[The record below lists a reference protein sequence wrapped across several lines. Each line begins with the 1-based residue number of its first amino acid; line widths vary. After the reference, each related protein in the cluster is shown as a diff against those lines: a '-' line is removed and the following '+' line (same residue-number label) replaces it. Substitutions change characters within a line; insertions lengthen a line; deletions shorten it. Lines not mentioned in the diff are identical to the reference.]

1 MSRPVFFSRNLLVLI
16 AGWSLYSGQHLN
28 GIGILAVASGR
39 ITNSGSHRIDSP
51 FLAARVVTNVH
62 DFDTARS
69 YPVASSTI
77 VSHRY
82 NRGENKMLQRP
93 GLRSFLDDSDVTVI
107 TSSWNFVKR
116 RLSDFAPKVFL
127 RYFQVRPAARKMF
140 PAFADTNL
148 AELPTN
154 RDFLSAAYSCVTSL
168 TYIIPHFKYDHF
180 ERCPAFNMFKKT
192 HDNVDVKKFGS
203 IWVNAIQEEMGNN
216 TFNDVVLHDA
226 WKKAVWALRKYASS

>member
-77 VSHRY
+77 VSH
-82 NRGENKMLQRP
+82 
-93 GLRSFLDDSDVTVI
+93 SDVTVI